1 MQTRQGSEVGL
12 TEGSMLTSLIHHLVS
27 SHPGDLPKFS
37 HHATRYMAALCF
49 SCPISSQSLQRWT
62 ICDSQPAEIPRQAR
76 YIALTHRRA
85 RTCSTQR
92 TQALDDY
99 VAEDSEVLNSLLNG
113 PQTFQ
118 SMADDLY
125 SKFPDQPPQISW
137 PAVAV
142 AVIALVLVCYY
153 DRPRGWAARNLIEVR
168 LLVTSCQ
175 LTVSCSQLPC

>member
-1 MQTRQGSEVGL
+1 M
-12 TEGSMLTSLIHHLVS
+12 MTSLIHHPVS
-27 SHPGDLPKFS
+27 SHPGDLPELS
-37 HHATRYMAALCF
+37 EPATRYMAAL
-49 SCPISSQSLQRWT
+49 SIPCPIPSRRLQRWT
-62 ICDSQPAEIPRQAR
+62 KCKSQPTQIPRQAR
-76 YIALTHRRA
+76 YIALTQHKA

-99 VAEDSEVLNSLLNG
+99 VAEDNEVLNSLLDG

-168 LLVTSCQ
+168 LFSH
-175 LTVSCSQLPC
+175 QLPAQSVLFTASMLTDLGVVLL